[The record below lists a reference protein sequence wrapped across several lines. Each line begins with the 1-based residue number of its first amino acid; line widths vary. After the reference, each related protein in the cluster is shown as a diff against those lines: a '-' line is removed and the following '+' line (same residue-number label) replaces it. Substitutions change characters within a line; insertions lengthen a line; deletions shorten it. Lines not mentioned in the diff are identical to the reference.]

1 MSLCLYHLYREQQ
14 QKRALS
20 NKWATLMSRK
30 AEKWERR
37 REAGTAE
44 KQESKQILN
53 LIKKN

>member
-1 MSLCLYHLYREQQ
+1 
-14 QKRALS
+14 
-20 NKWATLMSRK
+20 MSRK
-30 AEKWERR
+30 AEKWERRR